1 MKTAVVLLVTFGLLG
16 AGAAS
21 ASDKISDLDYLKASR
36 CKAIA
41 TGLGS
46 GDTAALDAMLKT
58 QGRSRSDAVL
68 QRASEE
74 MDRAKHETAQT
85 DRKDRLSA
93 ELAGPCVA
101 YMSGGK
107 EMAGGR

>member
-1 MKTAVVLLVTFGLLG
+1 MKSAAILLVTLGLLS
-16 AGAAS
+16 AGAAG
-21 ASDKISDLDYLKASR
+21 ASDKISDLDYLKATR
-36 CKAIA
+36 CKGLA

-58 QGRSRSDAVL
+58 QGRSRSDALL
-68 QRASEE
+68 QRATEE
-74 MDRAKHETAQT
+74 MDRARHEAAKS
-85 DRKDRLSA
+85 DLKDRLSA
-93 ELAGPCVA
+93 ELSGPCVA